1 MGCLPLSLPPLDC
14 PLVDVLCC
22 VTSIPCASSQAAW
35 LLAAAFGP
43 ALAVGLLAL
52 GPAVSQIVFSRPPQR
67 SLKFG
72 PSMAM
77 TISGPAVEAAQTLA
91 WPTLVGPCPR
101 SPQLLKLDLSQLR
114 GHLSVPVSCR
124 L

>member
-52 GPAVSQIVFSRPPQR
+52 GPAVSQIVFI
-67 SLKFG
+67 F
-72 PSMAM
+72 
-77 TISGPAVEAAQTLA
+77 
-91 WPTLVGPCPR
+91 
-101 SPQLLKLDLSQLR
+101 D
-114 GHLSVPVSCR
+114 
-124 L
+124 